1 MCTKY
6 IYIYFD
12 MSTQGRKIRTSNLHF
27 MKDDLQF
34 IELLFDDVQVD
45 IYIYSCNKH
54 FLKLN

>member
-1 MCTKY
+1 
-6 IYIYFD
+6 
-12 MSTQGRKIRTSNLHF
+12 